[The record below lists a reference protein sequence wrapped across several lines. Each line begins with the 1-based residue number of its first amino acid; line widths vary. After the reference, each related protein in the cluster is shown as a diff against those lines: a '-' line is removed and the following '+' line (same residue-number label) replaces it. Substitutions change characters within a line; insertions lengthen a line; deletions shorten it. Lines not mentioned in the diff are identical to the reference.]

1 MEDIKKYTLS
11 IPVVLLEEIKKTADK
26 KGMSLNDYVLL
37 IINQKLNK
45 LWTFLD
51 VFF

>member
-1 MEDIKKYTLS
+1 MEKIKKYTLT
-11 IPVVLLEEIKKTADK
+11 IPIELLEKIKKTADK
-26 KGMSLNDYVLL
+26 KGMSLNDYILL

>member
-1 MEDIKKYTLS
+1 MEKNKKYTLT
-11 IPVVLLEEIKKTADK
+11 IPVELLEEIKKMADK

-45 LWTFLD
+45 L
-51 VFF
+51 